1 MLDELDEC
9 VPPIGVLS
17 ALHLDDMKVCYG
29 TADDD
34 VTNASQRCRISQPFG
49 RCFVD
54 LVGIFEIQCFP
65 SMRDEPRGAVD
76 MFVGEGNRLGAFR
89 MFVVDLF
96 PSVQSSVTKA
106 TWLTYSR
113 IDASSSTSR

>member
-1 MLDELDEC
+1 
-9 VPPIGVLS
+9 
-17 ALHLDDMKVCYG
+17 MKVFYG
-29 TADDD
+29 AADDD
-34 VTNASQRCRISQPFG
+34 VTDSSQCGGISQPFG

-54 LVGIFEIQCFP
+54 LVGIFEIQRFP

-89 MFVVDLF
+89 MFVIDLD

-106 TWLTYSR
+106 TRLTYSR